1 MNMCSTI
8 KVDLEKEGREQM
20 YEKLCEMFSKEEVE
34 STLEN
39 KVVQHLTHMF
49 DNREK
54 LREMAQEK
62 E

>member
-1 MNMCSTI
+1 
-8 KVDLEKEGREQM
+8 M